1 MNFVKSIDDIV
12 DNLKTLESYL
22 KSGKA
27 KERTFALDQVKN
39 GVTILIYKVDGQ
51 NHYAPLRFSAY
62 RNNSMD
68 SHPMEDL
75 NDERE
80 MNAALEKILKG
91 KAWFLQKK
99 EEEYLAYCK
108 TLGLDVPKNERAYW
122 RVGTTSDPYMDIMD

>member
-1 MNFVKSIDDIV
+1 MDFVKDIDDIV

-22 KSGKA
+22 KSDKA

-39 GVTILIYKVDGQ
+39 GVTILIYKVDGK
-51 NHYAPLRFSAY
+51 NHYAPARFCSY
-62 RNNSMD
+62 RGNTMEK
-68 SHPMEDL
+68 HPMEDQ
-75 NDERE
+75 NDQRER
-80 MNAALEKILKG
+80 NGALEKMLKG